1 VASEDEWRDRIS
13 AATAEAARSVS
24 ALTYRRIKFRSF
36 SSPVVIGCDD
46 GHNYVV
52 KALGK
57 RPGLHRA
64 LFNDLIMGT
73 LAGFLSAPVPAVALV
88 NLRAELIQA
97 EPDLDGLSSGLAYG
111 SRYMPDASK
120 TRQGIAFTNLPAN
133 RPRFALL
140 ALFYGLA
147 YVQHDHQFIYQDV
160 TNLVFSFDHGHFFP
174 NGPDWT
180 IQGLAGAPAAVPD
193 PVICQAC
200 QFSAAELA
208 DARQRLEL
216 IGPDQI
222 ASAVAA
228 SPDTWGVSIP
238 ERVQLAMYLMK
249 RKNELAT

>member
-1 VASEDEWRDRIS
+1 MPSEEEWRNKIS
-13 AATAEAARSVS
+13 AAMAVPPTHVS
-24 ALTYRRIKFRSF
+24 ALTYRKIRFQSF
-36 SSPVVIGCDD
+36 SSPVVLGCDD
-46 GHNYVV
+46 GQNYVV

-64 LFNDLIMGT
+64 LFNDLTMGI
-73 LAGFLSAPVPAVALV
+73 LAGFVGAAVPSVTLV
-88 NLRAELIQA
+88 DLRAELIRA
-97 EPDLDGLSSGLAYG
+97 EVDLHGLTSGLAYG

-140 ALFYGLA
+140 AVFYGLA

-208 DARQRLEL
+208 DARQRLVP
-216 IGPDQI
+216 IGPNQI
-222 ASAVAA
+222 AAAVAA
-228 SPDTWGVSIP
+228 SPDTWGVNID

-249 RKNELAT
+249 RKNELAS